1 MYLRDLVAHF
11 FLVLNSFPLSEC
23 TKVFIRLPTE
33 GPLGCFQVLVIM
45 NKTATNIFVQNFV

>member
-23 TKVFIRLPTE
+23 TKVFIHLPTE

-45 NKTATNIFVQNFV
+45 NKTAINIFVQNFV